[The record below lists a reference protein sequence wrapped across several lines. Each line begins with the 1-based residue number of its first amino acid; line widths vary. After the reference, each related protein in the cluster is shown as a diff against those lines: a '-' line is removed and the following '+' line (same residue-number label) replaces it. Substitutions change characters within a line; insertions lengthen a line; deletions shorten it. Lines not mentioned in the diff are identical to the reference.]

1 MNTTRPCD
9 LRRSGYDEPM
19 LRQGRFPLGVHA
31 AIEYLAGALFIAAP
45 FLFGFDSGA
54 AKAVS
59 IVVGVVILG
68 IAASTDWRP
77 AVMRSIPV
85 PFHLALDLVLVAL
98 LVASPFIFGFSGDGG
113 ATAFFIVLGV
123 VHLLL
128 TLGTRFTQASPG
140 AAAPALRDSGTERR
154 REREQAADPG
164 TPTGPAPPVARD

>member
-1 MNTTRPCD
+1 
-9 LRRSGYDEPM
+9 M

-31 AIEYLAGALFIAAP
+31 AIEYLAGVLFIAAP
-45 FLFGFDSGA
+45 FLFGFDSSA

-59 IVVGVVILG
+59 IVVGVVILA

-98 LVASPFIFGFSGDGG
+98 LVASPFIFGFSGDSG

-123 VHLLL
+123 AHLLL
-128 TLGTRFTQASPG
+128 TLGTRFTT
-140 AAAPALRDSGTERR
+140 AAPAAAEPALSEPDAEQRWDRD
-154 REREQAADPG
+154 QVADPG
-164 TPTGPAPPVARD
+164 TTVGAVPPVARD